1 MLSALRPGFR
11 HGGAGVVWTNLGCG
25 FKTSPGLMPS
35 GTDVVKHLLSLEG
48 EERAN
53 AEEYVRKTPHQVST
67 AYRELITAELGWI

>member
-1 MLSALRPGFR
+1 
-11 HGGAGVVWTNLGCG
+11 
-25 FKTSPGLMPS
+25 MPS